1 MTNAEAEEAA
11 SILTEQ
17 IVKAHI
23 RAEISK
29 ALTDQEWWDSP
40 FAKSAIKFANPI
52 ANQMFDAI
60 QKDIYGNLKNFGGD
74 NAGIFSLIPQPI
86 RLLTSGL
93 MSAAADPLNSIVD

>member
-52 ANQMFDAI
+52 AN
-60 QKDIYGNLKNFGGD
+60 
-74 NAGIFSLIPQPI
+74 
-86 RLLTSGL
+86 
-93 MSAAADPLNSIVD
+93 